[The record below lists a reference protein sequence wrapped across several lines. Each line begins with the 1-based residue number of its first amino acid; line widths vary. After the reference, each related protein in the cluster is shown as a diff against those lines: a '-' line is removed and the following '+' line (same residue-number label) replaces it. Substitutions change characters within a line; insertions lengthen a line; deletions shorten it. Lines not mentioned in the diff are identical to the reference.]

1 MTKNISLSDEAYEL
15 LKNIKGKNESFS
27 EVIKRI
33 VGEKGNLLEILDL
46 YPELKEEKEFEENV
60 EAVRKE
66 FNKRSKRL
74 VNEMS

>member
-15 LKNIKGKNESFS
+15 LKSIKGKNESFS

-33 VGEKGNLLEILDL
+33 VGEKGNLSEIIDL
-46 YPELKEEKEFEENV
+46 YPELKEEKEYEENIKTIR
-60 EAVRKE
+60 EELDKTA
-66 FNKRSKRL
+66 KRV

>member
-33 VGEKGNLLEILDL
+33 IGEKGNLLEILDL
-46 YPELKEEKEFEENV
+46 YPELTGEKEFEDNV
-60 EAVRKE
+60 EGVREE
-66 FNKRSKRL
+66 FNKRTKRL
-74 VNEMS
+74 INEMS